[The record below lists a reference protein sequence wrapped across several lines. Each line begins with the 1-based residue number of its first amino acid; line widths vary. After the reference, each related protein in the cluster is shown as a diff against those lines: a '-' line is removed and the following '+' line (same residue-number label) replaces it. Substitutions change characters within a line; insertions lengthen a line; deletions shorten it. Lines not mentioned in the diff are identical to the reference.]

1 MSAGPTIRDVAR
13 LARVG
18 IGTASRALNGHRSV
32 SDEVRL
38 RVSRA
43 VEKLQYE
50 PDQIAQS
57 MRFGVTRTIACAIRD
72 ISIPG
77 LGSNVKAAE
86 EVLGKHGYTL
96 LLAATGE
103 RRERE
108 LELLRIFVQRR
119 VDGIIIATSSE
130 DDSALSQRLNQLK
143 IPVVLMDRDVPATL
157 DAIIIDHR
165 SGTRAG
171 VQHLLELGHSR
182 IALLT
187 AAPTV
192 RPARERI
199 CGFNEALAK
208 RKQAKRDATIRVG
221 DFSAEF
227 AFRETSS
234 LLSSPA
240 PPTAII
246 AGGMAT
252 LAGVLRAIRARRLR
266 IPRDISVIAGAD
278 TDLAELATPPITVI
292 RWNEAEVGRLASEL
306 LIDRLNGERSRAPRR
321 IVLPTEFIIRAS
333 CAAPSSATGTA

>member
-32 SDEVRL
+32 SAEVRL
-38 RVSRA
+38 RVRRA
-43 VEKLQYE
+43 VEKLHYE

-86 EVLGKHGYTL
+86 EVLGEHGYTL
-96 LLAATGE
+96 LLAATGQ

-130 DDSALSQRLNQLK
+130 EDAEISQRLDQLK
-143 IPVVLMDRDVPATL
+143 VPVVLMDRDDPPSL

-171 VQHLLELGHSR
+171 TRHLLELGHSR

-187 AAPTV
+187 AEPTT

-199 CGFNEALAK
+199 SGFTEALRKSPMAK
-208 RKQAKRDATIRVG
+208 RQATMRFG

-234 LLSSPA
+234 LLSSQPR
-240 PPTAII
+240 PTAII

-252 LAGVLRAIRARRLR
+252 LAGVLRAIQARRLK
-266 IPRDISVIAGAD
+266 IPRDISVVAGAE
-278 TDLAELATPPITVI
+278 TDLAELAAPPITVI
-292 RWNEAEVGRLASEL
+292 RWNEADVGRLAAQL
-306 LIDRLNGERSRAPRR
+306 LIDRLNGERSDAPRR
-321 IVLPTEFIIRAS
+321 IVLPTEFIIRGS
-333 CAAPSSATGTA
+333 CGPPFDR